1 MFALFVARA
10 FCATHAEVREILLGN
25 WTATCTALVGGKCL
39 ADQFWL
45 QIEESRTKSTIS
57 IHVFENPSALLPMKQ
72 FTAVF
77 NESSKGNFSLFN
89 GHSLTA
95 AFDFSPEFPPH
106 IFSSGPWGSD
116 MRYNA
121 VMITNKVMQLSLF
134 SSDGAKWQVI
144 TFEKQEDD
152 RPLPW
157 YETYF
162 KLLFMGFVFLCSWGV
177 SVVVQKCVM
186 RKRMREAEEILKQE
200 AAQKKRVH

>member
-1 MFALFVARA
+1 
-10 FCATHAEVREILLGN
+10 
-25 WTATCTALVGGKCL
+25 
-39 ADQFWL
+39 
-45 QIEESRTKSTIS
+45 
-57 IHVFENPSALLPMKQ
+57 
-72 FTAVF
+72 
-77 NESSKGNFSLFN
+77 
-89 GHSLTA
+89 
-95 AFDFSPEFPPH
+95 
-106 IFSSGPWGSD
+106 

-134 SSDGAKWQVI
+134 SSDGAEWQVI
-144 TFEKQEDD
+144 TFEKQDDD

-200 AAQKKRVH
+200 AAQKKRVQ